1 VPLLRVCPPPAL
13 RFYVSGWTDFL
24 SDIAVFWVNIR
35 SATLMGLVWALVGL
49 AGPSQDWLGTG
60 WRTERDWL
68 GPGVALAGVLVPR
81 RRRPAGTWS
90 GLARSGSGLAGVLA
104 RTGWD
109 WLSHPVPSLSQERTP
124 TTPSR
129 AFYDT
134 RRASPQPL
142 RFLVFWVL
150 HGIGERRKLHARLGG
165 TALTLRLALLRLG

>member
-1 VPLLRVCPPPAL
+1 MPLLRVCPPPCSQIL
-13 RFYVSGWTDFL
+13 CEWLDVYL

-35 SATLMGLVWALVGL
+35 FATLMGLVWALVGL
-49 AGPSQDWLGTG
+49 AGPSRDWLGTG

-109 WLSHPVPSLSQERTP
+109 WLSHPVPSQSQERI
-124 TTPSR
+124 SG
-129 AFYDT
+129 
-134 RRASPQPL
+134 
-142 RFLVFWVL
+142 RFCEVSFPNNS
-150 HGIGERRKLHARLGG
+150 K
-165 TALTLRLALLRLG
+165 